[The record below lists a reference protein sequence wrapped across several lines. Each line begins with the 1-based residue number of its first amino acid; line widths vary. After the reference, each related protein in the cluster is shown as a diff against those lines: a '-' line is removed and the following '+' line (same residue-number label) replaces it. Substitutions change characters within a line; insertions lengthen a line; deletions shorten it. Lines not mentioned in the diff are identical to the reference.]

1 MYCKYCV
8 YQKCFYYVIGCQHKG
23 IEYAEGQRIQPNC
36 STICICKNREF
47 HCEFQDVECGGST
60 CIIHGDPH
68 YITFDQR
75 KYDFMGLCEYYLSKP
90 CVGNDFAIVGKNSE
104 VNGDK
109 AITATEAVRVIV
121 DSQDLKIDLTR
132 GRGGEVYINDVLQS
146 NDGDEVL
153 YSSVGV
159 QVVRSGGHPTV
170 FLTMRFPVQI
180 HWDGSRRVRITASKE
195 WQGQLC
201 GLCGNYNDDHSDDLV
216 LSTGSETTSVNDF
229 GNSWLFNKTE
239 ENCPCLHGPPIKCS
253 PDIRPIAESKCS
265 VLTTVFG
272 TCNSVVSHEE
282 FVEACIYDYCVT
294 GRDEEYFCDA
304 ISSYAAQCA
313 SAGVVIPN
321 WRTPSFCCKCNL
333 SYLHNKL

>member
-1 MYCKYCV
+1 MYHKYCV
-8 YQKCFYYVIGCQHKG
+8 YQKFLYYVIVCQHKG
-23 IEYAEGQRIQPNC
+23 IKYAEGQRIQPNC

-132 GRGGEVYINDVLQS
+132 GRGGEVYINGVLQS

-253 PDIRPIAESKCS
+253 PDIRPIAESKCN
-265 VLTTVFG
+265 VTDTVFG
-272 TCNSVVSHEE
+272 ACYSVVSHEDFFE
-282 FVEACIYDYCVT
+282 DCVYDYCVT
-294 GRDEEYFCDA
+294 QDEEYFCDA
-304 ISSYAAQCA
+304 ISTYAEQCA

-321 WRTPSFCCKCNL
+321 WRTPSFCRKCNL